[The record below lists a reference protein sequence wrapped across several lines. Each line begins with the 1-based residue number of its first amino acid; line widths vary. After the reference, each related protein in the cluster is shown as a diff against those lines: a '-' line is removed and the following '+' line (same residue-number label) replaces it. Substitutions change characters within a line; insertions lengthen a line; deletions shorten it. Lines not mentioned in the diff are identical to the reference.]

1 MNRNDP
7 LYRACVNFCK
17 AAPSKSAEGRFMK
30 TKLTALVLG
39 TLVAGSLGLSARP
52 ALARDGD
59 WRNDRDYRRPSAR
72 VVVPVSPA
80 DRYRHR
86 DWGYPVARVP
96 VPVYRPVP
104 VPSYGYPAYGYPAGA
119 AYGQEDLYRRLDHAI
134 RKRNYDRAHGAS
146 REQIAD
152 DNAHIAR
159 LQRQLGMR

>member
-1 MNRNDP
+1 
-7 LYRACVNFCK
+7 
-17 AAPSKSAEGRFMK
+17 MK

-39 TLVAGSLGLSARP
+39 ALVAGSLGLSARP

-72 VVVPVSPA
+72 DVVPVYPA

-86 DWGYPVARVP
+86 EWSYPA
-96 VPVYRPVP
+96 PVYRPVP
-104 VPSYGYPAYGYPAGA
+104 VPSYRYPAYGYPAGA
-119 AYGQEDLYRRLDHAI
+119 AYGQEDLQRRLDHAI

-159 LQRQLGMR
+159 LQRQLGLR

>member
-1 MNRNDP
+1 
-7 LYRACVNFCK
+7 
-17 AAPSKSAEGRFMK
+17 MK

-39 TLVAGSLGLSARP
+39 ALVAGSLGLSASP

-59 WRNDRDYRRPSAR
+59 WRNDRDYRRSRSIDPA
-72 VVVPVSPA
+72 PVYPA
-80 DRYRHR
+80 ARYRHR
-86 DWGYPVARVP
+86 ERSYPA
-96 VPVYRPVP
+96 PVYRPVP

-119 AYGQEDLYRRLDHAI
+119 AYGQEDLSRRLDHAI